1 MLKLEIKFNDAKM
14 RAENKYTPESI
25 YTAID
30 NAFSKYHFRKE
41 TFSDGTICYYG
52 NGVPRDYGTFGR
64 LITTL
69 KDKEWFMTYL
79 IKWLWYN
86 SDDGENE
93 SDFTVEDV
101 LYHYARRESAA

>member
-1 MLKLEIKFNDAKM
+1 MLKLEIKFNEAKM
-14 RAENKYTPESI
+14 QADHKYAPEAI
-25 YTAID
+25 YAALD
-30 NAFSKYHFRKE
+30 KAFDKYHFRKE
-41 TFSDGTICYYG
+41 TLTDGTICYLG
-52 NGVPRDYGTFGR
+52 NGMPRDYGAFGR

-79 IKWLWYN
+79 VKWLWYN

-93 SDFTVEDV
+93 SDFAVEDV